1 MNKIFTL
8 AAAFAVFAL
17 VSCGGHKEEAA
28 ATDTT
33 AHDTVIIDETAP
45 VDTAAH
51 ADTTAAPAEAAH

>member
-28 ATDTT
+28 ATDST
-33 AHDTVIIDETAP
+33 AVDTAAVVETAP
-45 VDTAAH
+45 VDTAAP